1 VVSVAST
8 TVATAFEVAIG
19 TIHFH
24 CATVATDYSFKMGL
38 VVSSRS
44 CHEWER
50 GVMRERVERTKQQ
63 VTVDVFFLLVM
74 AGKYLKAWLLHYLKN
89 PVCWWHMFL
98 MQGNFYADYGH
109 VGAKPV
115 GCLE

>member
-50 GVMRERVERTKQQ
+50 GVMRERVERTKQP
-63 VTVDVFFLLVM
+63 VTVDVFF
-74 AGKYLKAWLLHYLKN
+74 Y
-89 PVCWWHMFL
+89 
-98 MQGNFYADYGH
+98 
-109 VGAKPV
+109 
-115 GCLE
+115 

>member
-1 VVSVAST
+1 VGERSYERESRENE
-8 TVATAFEVAIG
+8 ATG
-19 TIHFH
+19 DSG
-24 CATVATDYSFKMGL
+24 C
-38 VVSSRS
+38 
-44 CHEWER
+44 
-50 GVMRERVERTKQQ
+50 
-63 VTVDVFFLLVM
+63 FFLLVM

>member
-1 VVSVAST
+1 MVSVAST

-50 GVMRERVERTKQQ
+50 GVMRESRENEATG
-63 VTVDVFFLLVM
+63 DSGSFFFISHGWKIFEGLVASLPKEPCLLV
-74 AGKYLKAWLLHYLKN
+74 AYVSHAR
-89 PVCWWHMFL
+89 
-98 MQGNFYADYGH
+98 
-109 VGAKPV
+109 
-115 GCLE
+115 